1 MADVAP
7 GPGRCA
13 EVSLLLVAVTAVLQ
27 RVRLSRAVQSGRA
40 WLTAISTA
48 WRLPER
54 QHHVREPG
62 QAFVSLSLSRWSTV
76 PCVDDEP
83 RSGCLCV
90 ARAHACRC
98 SALGRGGG
106 RLCRSAL
113 RRWGA
118 RPPGKARPDPGAAWL
133 RTAAVAGVH
142 GCERLPHTGSFAGT
156 GSPGGRPRPS
166 PAAAAA
172 LTVLRGGRE
181 EPAVLF
187 VALGGCLSSS
197 PRGPHHC
204 PFGCPQHVALA
215 SWDAGRGWGGSR
227 GAF

>member
-27 RVRLSRAVQSGRA
+27 RVRLSRAVRSGRA

-83 RSGCLCV
+83 RSGCLRV

-106 RLCRSAL
+106 RLCRGAL
-113 RRWGA
+113 RRRGA
-118 RPPGKARPDPGAAWL
+118 RPPGKARPDPGVAWL

-197 PRGPHHC
+197 PWGPHHM
-204 PFGCPQHVALA
+204 PLWVSSARGVGFLGCG
-215 SWDAGRGWGGSR
+215 AGAGGSR